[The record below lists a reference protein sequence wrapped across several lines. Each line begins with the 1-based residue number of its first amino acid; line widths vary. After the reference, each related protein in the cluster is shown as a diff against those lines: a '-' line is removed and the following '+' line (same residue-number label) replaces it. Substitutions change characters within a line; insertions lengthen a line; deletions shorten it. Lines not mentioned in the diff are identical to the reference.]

1 MCVGI
6 RPKENIEG
14 MEFIKYGFTLY
25 SNEEATELLMAAGFE
40 NVEVFEQT
48 EPEIEFNGK
57 VQIFKSICLKATK

>member
-1 MCVGI
+1 
-6 RPKENIEG
+6 